1 MLVHTKLSAFF
12 IVIIMFS
19 QAHSD
24 LVRLEDDN
32 INGLITMVIGVCKG
46 YDDKQS
52 CQNLLLELKRVSSSL
67 LEMRCRDLL
76 ITVLKNSVWRINMAI
91 IGMMEDTKLLEEMEN
106 NMLGVKE
113 DTNLFEEMMESA
125 KDRMIRSVEEL
136 LRGENPNL
144 GSYENVHTWLS
155 GVLTSY
161 ITCIDEIG
169 EGAFKRRVE
178 PELEDLISRARVA
191 LAIFIS
197 ISPRDDTELK
207 SVVPNGPSWLS
218 NVDKKYL
225 YLNPEVLKKIAD
237 VVVAKDGSGKYN
249 TVNAAIAAA
258 PEYNRKRFVIYIKT
272 GVYDEIVR
280 IGNTKT
286 NLILIGDGQDSTI
299 ITGNVSC
306 NDGKSTFHTATIASN
321 GDGFIGIDMC
331 FRNTAGPAKG
341 QAVALRVSGDMSV
354 IYRCRI
360 EGYQDTLYPHQYRQF
375 YRECFITGTIDFI
388 CGNAAAVFQFCQIV
402 ARKPRRGQ
410 SNVITAQ
417 SRKSKD
423 DNSGF
428 SIQKCNI
435 TASPDLEPVKATVK
449 TFFGRPWRKYST
461 VVVLQSFIGD
471 LVDPA
476 GWTPWEGEFGLS
488 TLYYGEFQNM
498 GPGAVTSKRVKW
510 TGFRVLTDPKEA
522 GKFTVTK
529 LLDGESWLKAT
540 GIPYEKG
547 L

>member
-1 MLVHTKLSAFF
+1 
-12 IVIIMFS
+12 
-19 QAHSD
+19 
-24 LVRLEDDN
+24 
-32 INGLITMVIGVCKG
+32 MVIGVCKG
-46 YDDKQS
+46 YDNKQS
-52 CQNLLLELKRVSSSL
+52 CQNLLLELKTVSSSL
-67 LEMRCRDLL
+67 SKMRCRDLL
-76 ITVLKNSVWRINMAI
+76 IIVLKNSVWRIDMAM
-91 IGMMEDTKLLEEMEN
+91 IGVMEDTKLLEEMEN
-106 NMLGVKE
+106 DMLGVKE

-125 KDRMIRSVEEL
+125 KDRIIRSVEEL
-136 LRGENPNL
+136 LRGESHNL

-169 EGAFKRRVE
+169 EGAYKRRVE
-178 PELEDLISRARVA
+178 PVLEDLISRARVA

-197 ISPRDDTELK
+197 ISPIDDTELK

-237 VVVAKDGSGKYN
+237 VVVAKDGIGDYN
-249 TVNAAIAAA
+249 TLNEAIAVV
-258 PEYNRKRFVIYIKT
+258 PEYSRKRFVIYIKT

-280 IGNTKT
+280 IGSTKA
-286 NLILIGDGQDSTI
+286 NLTLIGDGQDSTI
-299 ITGNVSC
+299 ITGNLSY
-306 NDGKSTFHTATIASN
+306 NDGKTTFQTATVASN
-321 GDGFIGIDMC
+321 GNGFIGIDMC

-341 QAVALRVSGDMSV
+341 PAVALRVSGDMSV

-360 EGYQDTLYPHQYRQF
+360 DGYQDALYSQRDRQF
-375 YRECFITGTIDFI
+375 YRECFITGTTDFI

-402 ARKPRRGQ
+402 ARLPMKGH

-417 SRKSKD
+417 SRTSME

-435 TASPDLEPVKATVK
+435 TASSDLDPVKATVK
-449 TFFGRPWRKYST
+449 TYLGRPWRNYST

-476 GWTPWEGEFGLS
+476 GWTPWKGETGLS
-488 TLYYGEFQNM
+488 TLYYGEYQNS
-498 GPGAVTSKRVKW
+498 GLGAVTSKRVKW
-510 TGFRVLTDPKEA
+510 TGFRVITDPKEA
-522 GKFTVTK
+522 TTFTVTK
-529 LLDGESWLKAT
+529 LLDGESWLKAS
-540 GIPYEKG
+540 GVPYEKG

>member
-1 MLVHTKLSAFF
+1 MHA
-12 IVIIMFS
+12 
-19 QAHSD
+19 
-24 LVRLEDDN
+24 
-32 INGLITMVIGVCKG
+32 VCKG

-67 LEMRCRDLL
+67 SEMRCCDLL
-76 ITVLKNSVWRINMAI
+76 IIILKNSVWRIDMAM
-91 IGMMEDTKLLEEMEN
+91 IGVMEDTKLLEEMEN
-106 NMLGVKE
+106 DMLGVKE

-136 LRGENPNL
+136 LGGESLNL
-144 GSYENVHTWLS
+144 GSYENIHTWLS

-161 ITCIDEIG
+161 ITCIDGIG
-169 EGAFKRRVE
+169 EGAYKRRVE
-178 PELEDLISRARVA
+178 PELEDLYSKARVA

-197 ISPRDDTELK
+197 TSPRDDTELK

-237 VVVAKDGSGKYN
+237 FVVAKDGSGNYN

-258 PEYNRKRFVIYIKT
+258 PEHGRKRFVIYIKT

-280 IGNTKT
+280 IGSMKT
-286 NLILIGDGQDSTI
+286 NLTLIGDGQDSTI
-299 ITGNVSC
+299 ITGNLSC
-306 NDGKSTFHTATIASN
+306 NDGKSTFQTATVVYSFLFFIPNYYILNNHNYTKHTIAASN

-341 QAVALRVSGDMSV
+341 QAVALRVSGDISV

-360 EGYQDTLYPHQYRQF
+360 EGYQDTLYPHRHRQF
-375 YRECFITGTIDFI
+375 YREFFITGTVDFI

-402 ARKPRRGQ
+402 ARQPRKGQ

-417 SRKSKD
+417 SRESED

-435 TASPDLEPVKATVK
+435 TTSPDLDLVKATVK
-449 TFFGRPWRKYST
+449 TFFGRPWKKYST
-461 VVVLQSFIGD
+461 VVILQSFIGD

-476 GWTPWEGEFGLS
+476 GWTPWEGTTGLS
-488 TLYYGEFQNM
+488 TLYYGEYQNM

-510 TGFRVLTDPKEA
+510 RGFRVLTDPNEA
-522 GKFTVTK
+522 AKLTVSK
-529 LLDGESWLKAT
+529 LLDGKSWLKAS
-540 GIPYEKG
+540 GAPYKKG

>member
-1 MLVHTKLSAFF
+1 MVVHTKLSAVF
-12 IVIIMFS
+12 IVMIMFS

-32 INGLITMVIGVCKG
+32 INGFITTVIGVCKG

-67 LEMRCRDLL
+67 SEMRCRDLL
-76 ITVLKNSVWRINMAI
+76 IIILKNSVWRIDMAMI
-91 IGMMEDTKLLEEMEN
+91 SVMEDTKLLEKMEN
-106 NMLGVKE
+106 DMLGVKE

-136 LRGENPNL
+136 LGGESLNL

-161 ITCIDEIG
+161 ITCIDGIG
-169 EGAFKRRVE
+169 EGAYKHRVE
-178 PELEDLISRARVA
+178 PELEDLISRAKVA

-207 SVVPNGPSWLS
+207 SVVSNGPSWLS
-218 NVDKKYL
+218 NVDKEYL

-258 PEYNRKRFVIYIKT
+258 PKYNRKRFVIYIKT

-280 IGNTKT
+280 IESTKA
-286 NLILIGDGQDSTI
+286 NLTLIGDGQDSTI
-299 ITGNVSC
+299 ITGNLSC
-306 NDGKSTFHTATIASN
+306 NNGKSTFHTAT
-321 GDGFIGIDMC
+321 IDMC

-341 QAVALRVSGDMSV
+341 PAVALRVSGDMSV

-360 EGYQDTLYPHQYRQF
+360 EGYQDALYPHRDRQF
-375 YRECFITGTIDFI
+375 YRECFITGTVDFI

-417 SRKSKD
+417 SRENKD

-435 TASPDLEPVKATVK
+435 TASPDLDLVKATVK
-449 TFFGRPWRKYST
+449 TFFGRPWRNYST

-476 GWTPWEGEFGLS
+476 GWTPWEGETGLS
-488 TLYYGEFQNM
+488 TLYYGEYQNM

-510 TGFRVLTDPKEA
+510 KGFRFLTDPNEA
-522 GKFTVTK
+522 AKFTVSK
-529 LLDGESWLKAT
+529 LLDGESWLK
-540 GIPYEKG
+540 GSGVPYEKG